1 MGRKERKKPTREIVG
16 TIILDLSVLDFYVS
30 AQTKEMSFNL
40 SRKFEFACIKVSR
53 GQVDL
58 NVTVIF
64 NPILVE
70 SEHAAAIIKKKQDAY
85 TGIYARCCG

>member
-40 SRKFEFACIKVSR
+40 SRKFEFA
-53 GQVDL
+53 
-58 NVTVIF
+58 VIF